1 MGGGEKAGNG
11 LVGTKTDVVGMGQ
24 IGKVFICVW
33 IGCRESRS
41 CRIAKTD
48 GKCEDVFASLTR
60 PLKNDLVMY
69 GLEIGAPP

>member
-24 IGKVFICVW
+24 GVKVVICVW
-33 IGCRESRS
+33 IGCRESWS

-48 GKCEDVFASLTR
+48 GKCENRFASLTR
-60 PLKNDLVMY
+60 SLKIDLVTY
-69 GLEIGAPP
+69 DLEISAPP